1 MRLEEKLRLAARLT
15 VAGFALLCAVILTS
29 CAGSPKLA
37 DFIPLRASDLLAL
50 PEIPPVPGPD
60 ATQEDLFDAYVGTLK
75 AARVCYLAREE

>member
-15 VAGFALLCAVILTS
+15 VAAFAILCVVILTG
-29 CAGSPKLA
+29 CAAPKLT
-37 DFIPLRASDLLAL
+37 DFIPLRDSDLLAM

-75 AARVCYLAREE
+75 AARVCYLSRSM